1 MSRKRKKAKIDTW
14 KGWEDK
20 IELVDKLPP
29 LSDDEKPLTVKEL
42 EAKGFRGESV
52 EDYEKRTEK
61 KEESEVSKRERLRRS
76 SEKTNPFRDVSGV
89 SRGKKE
95 RDFRRP
101 EDKERVNT
109 RLFPAQKKYESPF
122 EPFEAPDFKPV
133 EYTPTR
139 SSEAVKRT
147 RTTDDA
153 PPAETETP
161 DQGVNLPQ
169 RNLNPINVKYAKDGI
184 ANKYAK
190 KDSDGNPVTDE
201 HGHLV
206 FPDKKS
212 GWAAANA
219 EVKAKVE
226 GRSRHGLSADSTL
239 AEFGNTYAED
249 PNWASGVAQMLGV
262 NTDTT
267 VGSLDIDTFVD
278 TIARQEGWYAGTE
291 EEEVEEVEEELPRKV
306 DPKAERVDNRAVTSS
321 AADAAFSDMESEIDR
336 RGGEGWEGSTFEQ
349 RKMTKKES
357 KALRERSRAAK
368 SRTST
373 RTKKPTEEPIPE
385 DLPREID
392 LPEGSTSPDSEAE
405 KFYAQEEERL
415 GTLYKVTKE
424 EGEDIVDE
432 RAGFGGF
439 LKGVGGAIKR
449 KATGDDRPAYI
460 REPENEAV
468 VLEVNLKELA
478 RENPHRWANSMARGF
493 AQRHYMDT
501 YLADE
506 YEEITDAST
515 RTRKTKGDIENLS
528 PSHFYDDDS
537 GILFVTYKPR
547 NVLWNGKNMLEE
559 QEQ

>member
-1 MSRKRKKAKIDTW
+1 MAKKRKSRSEKRKEKKKAKIDTW

-20 IELVDKLPP
+20 VELVDKLPP

-42 EAKGFRGESV
+42 EAKGFRGERV
-52 EDYEKRTEK
+52 EDYEKRIEEEEEEEE
-61 KEESEVSKRERLRRS
+61 EESEVSKRERPRRD

-95 RDFRRP
+95 RDSRGPAERPQWAKDMWEANKRGFEDDVAPAPKERDFRRP
-101 EDKERVNT
+101 EDKESSVKK
-109 RLFPAQKKYESPF
+109 FPETARRPRQSSRRGSPQQRYESPF
-122 EPFEAPDFKPV
+122 EPLEAPDSKPV
-133 EYTPTR
+133 KYTKSRDYVAPEKPKEDLPRTIDPKK
-139 SSEAVKRT
+139 KR
-147 RTTDDA
+147 
-153 PPAETETP
+153 
-161 DQGVNLPQ
+161 
-169 RNLNPINVKYAKDGI
+169 
-184 ANKYAK
+184 
-190 KDSDGNPVTDE
+190 KDS
-201 HGHLV
+201 
-206 FPDKKS
+206 
-212 GWAAANA
+212 
-219 EVKAKVE
+219 
-226 GRSRHGLSADSTL
+226 
-239 AEFGNTYAED
+239 
-249 PNWASGVAQMLGV
+249 
-262 NTDTT
+262 
-267 VGSLDIDTFVD
+267 
-278 TIARQEGWYAGTE
+278 
-291 EEEVEEVEEELPRKV
+291 
-306 DPKAERVDNRAVTSS
+306 RAVTSS
-321 AADAAFSDMESEIDR
+321 AADAAFSDMESEIDKMP
-336 RGGEGWEGSTFEQ
+336 EDWEGSTFEQ
-349 RKMTKKES
+349 RKMTPQES
-357 KALRERSRAAK
+357 KDLRERSRAAK

-373 RTKKPTEEPIPE
+373 RTKKPTEEPISE

-392 LPEGSTSPDSEAE
+392 LPEGSTSPDPEAE
-405 KFYAQEEERL
+405 KFYAEEEERL

-478 RENPHRWANSMARGF
+478 PNRPRAFANNMARRF

-506 YEEITDAST
+506 YEESTDAST
-515 RTRKTKGDIENLS
+515 RTRKVKGDIKNLS
-528 PSHFYDDDS
+528 PSYFYDDDS

>member
-1 MSRKRKKAKIDTW
+1 MAKKRKRKKAKIDTW

-20 IELVDKLPP
+20 VELVDKLPP

-52 EDYEKRTEK
+52 EDYEKRIEEE
-61 KEESEVSKRERLRRS
+61 EESEVSKRERLRRD

-89 SRGKKE
+89 SSGKKE

-101 EDKERVNT
+101 EDKESSVKK
-109 RLFPAQKKYESPF
+109 FPETARRPRQSSRRGSPQQRYESPF
-122 EPFEAPDFKPV
+122 EPLEAPDSKPV
-133 EYTPTR
+133 KYTKSRDYVAPEKPKEDLPRTIDPKK
-139 SSEAVKRT
+139 KR
-147 RTTDDA
+147 
-153 PPAETETP
+153 
-161 DQGVNLPQ
+161 
-169 RNLNPINVKYAKDGI
+169 
-184 ANKYAK
+184 
-190 KDSDGNPVTDE
+190 KDS
-201 HGHLV
+201 
-206 FPDKKS
+206 
-212 GWAAANA
+212 
-219 EVKAKVE
+219 
-226 GRSRHGLSADSTL
+226 
-239 AEFGNTYAED
+239 
-249 PNWASGVAQMLGV
+249 
-262 NTDTT
+262 
-267 VGSLDIDTFVD
+267 
-278 TIARQEGWYAGTE
+278 
-291 EEEVEEVEEELPRKV
+291 
-306 DPKAERVDNRAVTSS
+306 RAVTSS
-321 AADAAFSDMESEIDR
+321 AAADAFGEMESEIDKR
-336 RGGEGWEGSTFEQ
+336 GEGWEGSTFEQ
-349 RKMTKKES
+349 RKMTPQES
-357 KALRERSRAAK
+357 EDLRERSRAAK

-392 LPEGSTSPDSEAE
+392 LPEGSTSPDPEAE
-405 KFYAQEEERL
+405 KFYAEAEERL

-478 RENPHRWANSMARGF
+478 PNRPRAFANNMARRF

-506 YEEITDAST
+506 YEESTDAST
-515 RTRKTKGDIENLS
+515 RTRKVKGDIKNLS